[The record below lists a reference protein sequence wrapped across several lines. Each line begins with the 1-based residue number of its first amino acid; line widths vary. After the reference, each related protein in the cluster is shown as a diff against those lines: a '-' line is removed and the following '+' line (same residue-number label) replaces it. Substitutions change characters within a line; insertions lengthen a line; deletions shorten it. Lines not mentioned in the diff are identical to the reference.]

1 MKPSQRQ
8 KKNKS
13 KRKRSLWFEKLMAI
27 LAVLDVGLVL
37 FDLSYISWRNFYY
50 RYGPDVI
57 HQWYDP
63 IKGIEPHRDTEQY
76 LETVDELRAQVAATG
91 INSEEVMPLLEELGD
106 RSETMI
112 DENPFQIADK
122 TGDLERIKNRMRDRL
137 NNESAKDAF
146 QDFWSRNHLTS
157 NSWQQ
162 EMDFFE
168 SEIRPQLEMNYFRS
182 ISIRGTFTDRFWQID
197 AYFILIF
204 ALEFLA
210 RTWTISRR
218 TQLSWRDAWLFRWY
232 DILLLVPFS
241 GLGFPVFALTRLI
254 PLAVRLDQSNLV
266 DLKPLR
272 RKINQGVVAAL
283 AGEITE
289 TVVIRVIDRLQ
300 DAIENDGVI
309 NLVRASDRQY
319 IDINDRN
326 EMEVL
331 SQQLVRISLYEVF
344 PEIKPD
350 LEALLLHSL
359 TTGVKDMPLYQN
371 FQNLPGMQDQPEQ
384 LAREVIRHTTDSLYD
399 VLKGMVEDPVGAE
412 LFNNMVQNFTKV
424 MQREIGQPN
433 NATEIQT
440 LLSDFLEEMKINYF
454 RRDDIEDIENFE
466 AVIEETRQL
475 REAAQKK

>member
-8 KKNKS
+8 KKNTS
-13 KRKRSLWFEKLMAI
+13 KRNRSLWFEKLMAI

-50 RYGPDVI
+50 RYGPEAI

-63 IKGIEPHRDTEQY
+63 IKGIEPHRDTEKY
-76 LETVDELRAQVAATG
+76 LDTVDEFRAEVAANG
-91 INSEEVMPLLEELGD
+91 INSEEVAPLLEELGD

-137 NNESAKDAF
+137 NNESAKDSF
-146 QDFWSRNHLTS
+146 DEFWSRDYLTS
-157 NSWQQ
+157 NSWQD

-197 AYFILIF
+197 VWFILIF
-204 ALEFLA
+204 ALELLA

-218 TQLSWRDAWLFRWY
+218 TKLSWRDAWLLRWY
-232 DILLLVPFS
+232 DFFLLIPFS

-254 PLAVRLDQSNLV
+254 PVAVRLDQSNLV

-289 TVVIRVIDRLQ
+289 TVVVRVIDRLQ
-300 DAIENDGVI
+300 DAIENDGVA
-309 NLVRASDRQY
+309 NLVRSSDRQY

-326 EMEVL
+326 EVEIL
-331 SQQLVRISLYEVF
+331 SQQLVRMSLYEVF

-359 TTGVKDMPLYQN
+359 TSGVKDMPLYQN
-371 FQNLPGMQDQPEQ
+371 LQNLPGMQDQPEQ
-384 LAREVIRHTTDSLYD
+384 LAREVIRRTTDSLYD
-399 VLKGMVEDPVGAE
+399 ILKGMIEDPVGAE
-412 LFNNMVQNFTKV
+412 LFNNMAQNFTKV
-424 MQREIGQPN
+424 MQREIGQPD
-433 NATEIQT
+433 NAAEIQI

-454 RRDDIEDIENFE
+454 RREEIEDVEDFE